1 MKTKKLLS
9 FIISLAMFLSIL
21 PINHISVSAASFAG
35 GSGTEAD
42 PYTIATLDQLKSFRD
57 DVNNG
62 NDYSGKYIELTK
74 NINLGGSNKNQWT
87 PIGGFN
93 RFHGTFDGDGHQITG
108 LYINHTTFEDGRYM
122 GFFGSSYGTIKNLE
136 VSGEVIG
143 YSAVGGIAGGNSGT
157 IENCRS
163 NVSVTGSGGQT
174 GASRI
179 GGIVGQNSGY
189 VRNCYNTGSVI
200 GNSEFG
206 SIVGGH
212 LDGKIVN
219 CYYLSGTASGGVDGK
234 DNGTAAKTE
243 REFKNGSVT
252 YLLQSGQPEQVW
264 GQRLG
269 TDNYPALT
277 GDYPSKKVCKV
288 SFMIKDSSA
297 AGGYKEYAA
306 AYGNKGKSVYE
317 FPDNPA
323 TASAYVFRGWTKSKD
338 SIDIFGRYDKI
349 PSAQDMTV
357 YAVEDERTAGTN
369 ESGDIKLTQR
379 EYTEIDLNKFVKN
392 QSGATKNFS
401 FTLSDSTLPD
411 GLTLTN
417 GVISGAPK
425 SAGKSTVKYKVKNN
439 GYVLMSAYDETTSEI
454 TLNLDV
460 GLQGDGTSDNP
471 YKIWDLSSITYLR
484 DAVNNGNNY
493 SGKYIKLMAD
503 INLGGSE
510 SNQWTPIG
518 SQSVQFGGK
527 FDGSGHKITGLYI
540 NNSNMHQGL
549 FSYLNNG
556 GEVKNLSISG
566 TVTAKSNVG
575 SIVGYNGGNIENCF
589 SDVTVTGTGT
599 YIGGIAGYNSDGT
612 IKNCVNVG
620 KVSGSGMLGSIVGG
634 VSVWYVNNNC
644 YYLKG
649 TAANGVG
656 GGTGGGGDR
665 GISARTVDEFK
676 SGYIAYSL
684 QNKQSDSSKQ
694 AWGQTIS
701 GANKDDY
708 PVLTSDAAK
717 KVYRIRFMANNE
729 GKGNYN
735 THSTAYSNNG
745 GTVALPSHTSDKFR
759 GWSER
764 VNGSKLSGGFVT
776 ATNADKDFYSLWK
789 VDVTFKVSDTNYVY
803 KTDTPR
809 EITVDPSITA
819 IPKSDIS
826 VKYYTVD
833 ENDGNLKSTTPIQ
846 SAITVGKYLYVIDIT
861 GSSADEYYIKRK
873 YAAANTNLPN
883 LSEFDNIGYMYISA
897 TTEQQDV
904 FSIEDIPESVY
915 YGDSFTVSPYGASG
929 TVTYEITDG
938 ADIASIDKTSGKVTV
953 TGVGK
958 VTIRAKSVL
967 DGYEDRYAVRSFA
980 AKKRALTPTVTADDR
995 QYNGENG
1002 VSVSISLNNIANND
1016 GISAAASGSMINAD
1030 AGDGKIVY
1038 VSGVALSG
1046 DKKDLYT
1053 LSSTTLQTTV
1063 NITPIDI
1070 LSFTISAADKKYDG
1084 TTNASATV
1092 TDISG
1097 VLDKDKSQVQIV
1109 GSAEFD
1115 SADSAD
1121 GKTVTYTAHGLSGS
1135 KAANYTLS
1143 AANAAASA
1151 NIKPL
1156 NIDFVIGQTSFVYD
1170 GTDKNINVSASD
1182 ENGRIFKDYQISYT
1196 DESGTA
1202 AAPKEAGN
1210 YTAKITLNDTTNYTT
1225 MQSDIPVTVAKA
1237 AQNSLVI
1244 AGLPGTVRY
1253 GDSFDMEAVGGADGG
1268 TYEWTVNNAS
1278 VTLSA
1283 SGSAVTTVTI
1293 GNAVGQKIEIDVV
1306 KKTDNY
1312 SDISAKVVFVPAA
1325 KDITFN
1331 ITNLEQ
1337 TYDGNT
1343 KQVNAEPS
1351 DPNAT
1356 YDITYNE
1363 GAELP
1368 KNAGIYTVKVSATGN
1383 YRGTQTA
1390 TLIINKATPSGDI
1403 AGINNSYTYGEGVS
1417 ASPLNCTDGTTA
1429 KITYA
1434 GTGIYIPQEEA
1445 PKNVGSYTAI
1455 LTISG
1460 ENFETV
1466 TKTQNFVIKKA
1477 PLKVWA
1483 KNVSRAYG
1491 EANPIFEIEYDAA
1504 DFRNGDTKAVILSE
1518 PAASTNA
1525 NASSPVG
1532 KYNITVSGGSA
1543 ENYRFEYLN
1552 DENDNLGVLE
1562 VTGAMGGRLVITG
1575 ASSTASV
1582 GQTFML
1588 QAFYGNTKVDAA
1600 WATSD
1605 PSVAEIDADGTVRT
1619 LKSGEVTFTATAD
1632 ENYSNATA
1640 TFTMCVVKTYVNLYA
1655 ADTVKTYN
1663 GSVQSVTLI
1672 SSNASFT
1679 PILSGADKN
1688 VDVKYALI
1696 TDGSVTEPK
1705 NAGTYAVSFT
1715 VTDESFSGGGNATL
1729 YINKANIA
1737 VKAKDISK
1745 EYGEDP
1751 IYELE
1756 IIGGDSNAATAEEFM
1771 NYVTF
1776 TSDGANKKANVNTYD
1791 INVSLTSDGDA
1802 NRSLTVSDQKGL
1814 MTVTKAPLTIKV
1826 KDVTREYGA
1835 VNPTLEAEYIGF
1847 KNDETKDVLTGEL
1860 VLDYDESINEQTP
1873 IGEYPDKTTA
1883 SGADAANYAIT
1894 FEQGKVTITKIG
1906 VNASAGTARPSY
1918 INVNF
1923 DKALEGLTA
1932 DNFVIKN
1939 GEETVTPTGITAS
1952 NDNKTYTLN
1961 GSFSTSVTYIITPNL
1976 TGTEADNTYE
1986 IISGPISVR
1995 PSSGGSSGGGGG
2007 GGGAASYFTVSF
2019 ETNGGSKIDSITVA
2033 RNKTAAEPSKPV
2045 KDGFTFDGWY
2055 ADKELKTVYDFAQ
2068 KVTKNITLYAKW
2080 TAEDTKP
2087 DKPSGGSDGSE
2098 WKNPF
2103 VDVSKDDWFYDDVK
2117 YVNKNGLM
2125 NGTSSTTF
2133 EPNSSLT
2140 RDMFVTIL
2148 WRAEGKPQANYA
2160 MTFNDVPANTYY
2172 TEAVRWAASEKIVKG
2187 YSETEFRPSDKITR
2201 EQIAAIIHRYAG
2213 YKGYNASIGD
2223 NTDVLAYADYKD
2235 ISDWALESVIF
2246 CRQNGIMKGNDLN
2259 EFKPLDSILRSE
2271 AAAIIRRFIET
2282 K

>member
-1 MKTKKLLS
+1 
-9 FIISLAMFLSIL
+9 
-21 PINHISVSAASFAG
+21 
-35 GSGTEAD
+35 
-42 PYTIATLDQLKSFRD
+42 
-57 DVNNG
+57 
-62 NDYSGKYIELTK
+62 
-74 NINLGGSNKNQWT
+74 
-87 PIGGFN
+87 
-93 RFHGTFDGDGHQITG
+93 
-108 LYINHTTFEDGRYM
+108 
-122 GFFGSSYGTIKNLE
+122 
-136 VSGEVIG
+136 
-143 YSAVGGIAGGNSGT
+143 
-157 IENCRS
+157 
-163 NVSVTGSGGQT
+163 
-174 GASRI
+174 
-179 GGIVGQNSGY
+179 
-189 VRNCYNTGSVI
+189 
-200 GNSEFG
+200 
-206 SIVGGH
+206 
-212 LDGKIVN
+212 
-219 CYYLSGTASGGVDGK
+219 
-234 DNGTAAKTE
+234 
-243 REFKNGSVT
+243 
-252 YLLQSGQPEQVW
+252 
-264 GQRLG
+264 
-269 TDNYPALT
+269 
-277 GDYPSKKVCKV
+277 
-288 SFMIKDSSA
+288 
-297 AGGYKEYAA
+297 
-306 AYGNKGKSVYE
+306 
-317 FPDNPA
+317 
-323 TASAYVFRGWTKSKD
+323 
-338 SIDIFGRYDKI
+338 
-349 PSAQDMTV
+349 
-357 YAVEDERTAGTN
+357 
-369 ESGDIKLTQR
+369 
-379 EYTEIDLNKFVKN
+379 
-392 QSGATKNFS
+392 
-401 FTLSDSTLPD
+401 
-411 GLTLTN
+411 
-417 GVISGAPK
+417 
-425 SAGKSTVKYKVKNN
+425 
-439 GYVLMSAYDETTSEI
+439 
-454 TLNLDV
+454 
-460 GLQGDGTSDNP
+460 
-471 YKIWDLSSITYLR
+471 
-484 DAVNNGNNY
+484 
-493 SGKYIKLMAD
+493 
-503 INLGGSE
+503 
-510 SNQWTPIG
+510 
-518 SQSVQFGGK
+518 
-527 FDGSGHKITGLYI
+527 
-540 NNSNMHQGL
+540 
-549 FSYLNNG
+549 
-556 GEVKNLSISG
+556 
-566 TVTAKSNVG
+566 
-575 SIVGYNGGNIENCF
+575 
-589 SDVTVTGTGT
+589 
-599 YIGGIAGYNSDGT
+599 
-612 IKNCVNVG
+612 
-620 KVSGSGMLGSIVGG
+620 MLGSIVGG

-665 GISARTVDEFK
+665 GTSARTADEFK
-676 SGYIAYSL
+676 SGSIAYSL
-684 QNKQSDSSKQ
+684 QSKQSDSSKQ

-729 GKGNYN
+729 GEGNYN

-759 GWSER
+759 GWSES

-789 VDVTFKVSDTNYVY
+789 VGVTFKVSDTNYVY

-809 EITVDPSITA
+809 EITVDPSIAA

-833 ENDGNLKSTTPIQ
+833 ENDGKLKSTTPIN

-873 YAAANTNLPN
+873 YAAANTDLPN

-980 AKKRALTPTVTADDR
+980 AKKRVLTPTATADDR

-1002 VSVSISLNNIANND
+1002 VSVSISLENIANND
-1016 GISAAASGSMINAD
+1016 KISAAASGSMINAD

-1038 VSGVALSG
+1038 VSGIALLG

-1063 NITPIDI
+1063 NIAPIDI
-1070 LSFTISAADKKYDG
+1070 TSFIISAADKKYDG

-1202 AAPKEAGN
+1202 AAQKEAGN

-1403 AGINNSYTYGEGVS
+1403 AAINNSYTYGEGVS

-1466 TKTQNFVIKKA
+1466 TKTQNFVIEKA

-1532 KYNITVSGGSA
+1532 RYNITVSGGSA

-1562 VTGAMGGRLVITG
+1562 VTGAAGGRLVITG

-1814 MTVTKAPLTIKV
+1814 MTVTKAPLIIKV

-1883 SGADAANYAIT
+1883 SGADAANYAST
-1894 FEQGKVTITKIG
+1894 FKQGKVTITKIG

-1939 GEETVTPTGITAS
+1939 GEETVTPTDITAS

-1976 TGTEADNTYE
+1976 TGTAADNTYE
-1986 IISGPISVR
+1986 IISGSISVR
-1995 PSSGGSSGGGGG
+1995 PSSGGSSGSGGG
-2007 GGGAASYFTVSF
+2007 GGGAAAYFTVSF

-2033 RNKTAAEPSKPV
+2033 RNKTAAEPAKPV

-2133 EPNSSLT
+2133 EPNSPLT

-2148 WRAEGKPQANYA
+2148 WRAEGKPQTNYA

-2187 YSETEFRPSDKITR
+2187 YSETEFGPSDKITR

-2213 YKGYNASIGD
+2213 YKGYNVSIGD

-2246 CRQNGIMKGNDLN
+2246 CKQNGIMKGNDLN
-2259 EFKPLDSILRSE
+2259 EFKPLDSTLRSE

>member
-1 MKTKKLLS
+1 
-9 FIISLAMFLSIL
+9 
-21 PINHISVSAASFAG
+21 
-35 GSGTEAD
+35 
-42 PYTIATLDQLKSFRD
+42 
-57 DVNNG
+57 
-62 NDYSGKYIELTK
+62 
-74 NINLGGSNKNQWT
+74 
-87 PIGGFN
+87 
-93 RFHGTFDGDGHQITG
+93 
-108 LYINHTTFEDGRYM
+108 
-122 GFFGSSYGTIKNLE
+122 
-136 VSGEVIG
+136 
-143 YSAVGGIAGGNSGT
+143 
-157 IENCRS
+157 
-163 NVSVTGSGGQT
+163 
-174 GASRI
+174 
-179 GGIVGQNSGY
+179 
-189 VRNCYNTGSVI
+189 
-200 GNSEFG
+200 
-206 SIVGGH
+206 
-212 LDGKIVN
+212 
-219 CYYLSGTASGGVDGK
+219 
-234 DNGTAAKTE
+234 
-243 REFKNGSVT
+243 
-252 YLLQSGQPEQVW
+252 
-264 GQRLG
+264 
-269 TDNYPALT
+269 
-277 GDYPSKKVCKV
+277 
-288 SFMIKDSSA
+288 
-297 AGGYKEYAA
+297 
-306 AYGNKGKSVYE
+306 
-317 FPDNPA
+317 
-323 TASAYVFRGWTKSKD
+323 
-338 SIDIFGRYDKI
+338 
-349 PSAQDMTV
+349 
-357 YAVEDERTAGTN
+357 
-369 ESGDIKLTQR
+369 
-379 EYTEIDLNKFVKN
+379 
-392 QSGATKNFS
+392 
-401 FTLSDSTLPD
+401 
-411 GLTLTN
+411 
-417 GVISGAPK
+417 
-425 SAGKSTVKYKVKNN
+425 
-439 GYVLMSAYDETTSEI
+439 
-454 TLNLDV
+454 
-460 GLQGDGTSDNP
+460 
-471 YKIWDLSSITYLR
+471 
-484 DAVNNGNNY
+484 
-493 SGKYIKLMAD
+493 
-503 INLGGSE
+503 
-510 SNQWTPIG
+510 
-518 SQSVQFGGK
+518 
-527 FDGSGHKITGLYI
+527 
-540 NNSNMHQGL
+540 MHQGL

-649 TAANGVG
+649 TATNGVG

-729 GKGNYN
+729 GEGNYN

-789 VDVTFKVSDTNYVY
+789 VGVTFKVSDTNYVY
-803 KTDTPR
+803 KMDTPR

-980 AKKRALTPTVTADDR
+980 AKKRVLTPTVTADDR

-1002 VSVSISLNNIANND
+1002 VSVSISLDNIANND

-1202 AAPKEAGN
+1202 AVPKEAGN

-1268 TYEWTVNNAS
+1268 TYEWTVN
-1278 VTLSA
+1278 
-1283 SGSAVTTVTI
+1283 
-1293 GNAVGQKIEIDVV
+1293 
-1306 KKTDNY
+1306 
-1312 SDISAKVVFVPAA
+1312 
-1325 KDITFN
+1325 
-1331 ITNLEQ
+1331 
-1337 TYDGNT
+1337 
-1343 KQVNAEPS
+1343 
-1351 DPNAT
+1351 
-1356 YDITYNE
+1356 
-1363 GAELP
+1363 
-1368 KNAGIYTVKVSATGN
+1368 
-1383 YRGTQTA
+1383 
-1390 TLIINKATPSGDI
+1390 
-1403 AGINNSYTYGEGVS
+1403 
-1417 ASPLNCTDGTTA
+1417 
-1429 KITYA
+1429 
-1434 GTGIYIPQEEA
+1434 
-1445 PKNVGSYTAI
+1445 
-1455 LTISG
+1455 
-1460 ENFETV
+1460 
-1466 TKTQNFVIKKA
+1466 
-1477 PLKVWA
+1477 
-1483 KNVSRAYG
+1483 
-1491 EANPIFEIEYDAA
+1491 
-1504 DFRNGDTKAVILSE
+1504 
-1518 PAASTNA
+1518 
-1525 NASSPVG
+1525 
-1532 KYNITVSGGSA
+1532 
-1543 ENYRFEYLN
+1543 
-1552 DENDNLGVLE
+1552 
-1562 VTGAMGGRLVITG
+1562 
-1575 ASSTASV
+1575 
-1582 GQTFML
+1582 
-1588 QAFYGNTKVDAA
+1588 
-1600 WATSD
+1600 
-1605 PSVAEIDADGTVRT
+1605 
-1619 LKSGEVTFTATAD
+1619 
-1632 ENYSNATA
+1632 
-1640 TFTMCVVKTYVNLYA
+1640 
-1655 ADTVKTYN
+1655 
-1663 GSVQSVTLI
+1663 
-1672 SSNASFT
+1672 NASFT

-1776 TSDGANKKANVNTYD
+1776 TSDGADKKANVNTYD

-1835 VNPTLEAEYIGF
+1835 ANPTLEAEYIGF

-1883 SGADAANYAIT
+1883 SGVDAANYAIT

-1939 GEETVTPTGITAS
+1939 GEETVTPTDITAS

-1976 TGTEADNTYE
+1976 TGTAADNTYE
-1986 IISGPISVR
+1986 IISGSISVR

-2007 GGGAASYFTVSF
+2007 GGGAAAYFTVSF

-2033 RNKTAAEPSKPV
+2033 RNKTAAEPAKPV

-2133 EPNSSLT
+2133 EPNSPLT

-2148 WRAEGKPQANYA
+2148 WRAEGKPQTNYA

-2187 YSETEFRPSDKITR
+2187 YSETEFGPSDKITR

-2213 YKGYNASIGD
+2213 YKGYNVSVGD

-2246 CRQNGIMKGNDLN
+2246 CKQNGIMKGNDLN
-2259 EFKPLDSILRSE
+2259 EFKPLDSTLRSE
-2271 AAAIIRRFIET
+2271 AAAIIRRFIEI